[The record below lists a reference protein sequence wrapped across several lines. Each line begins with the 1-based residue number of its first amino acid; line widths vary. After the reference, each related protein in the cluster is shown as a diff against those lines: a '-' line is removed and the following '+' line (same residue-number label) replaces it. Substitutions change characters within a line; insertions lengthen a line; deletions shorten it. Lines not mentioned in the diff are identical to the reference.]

1 MMTLINKIQYAAD
14 LLNEHMEKLLSE
26 PENEGNRVIDAM
38 KYSLFSGGKRIRPFL
53 VMTTAKLFG
62 VSEYSALN
70 TAMALECIH
79 TYSLIHD
86 DLPAMDDDD
95 MRRGKPSC
103 HKEFDEATAILAG
116 DALLT
121 YAFELLADDETHYDP
136 FVRCE
141 LIKSLAKASGAG
153 GMVGGQM
160 LDIQNKATD
169 LPSIM
174 RMQHLKTG
182 ELFAFACESG
192 AILGKEPYQM
202 RETMHMYAHDLG
214 LIFQITDDL
223 LDVEGTS
230 EEIGKTAGKD
240 AEAGKVNFVSLMG
253 IEQTKEHAE
262 RLANQAIKHLHIF
275 GGEADDLRE
284 LVIYISKRN
293 K

>member
-1 MMTLINKIQYAAD
+1 MQIKNKIQYYAG
-14 LLNEHMEKLLSE
+14 LLNDHMKIQCVNMEE
-26 PENEGNRVIDAM
+26 DDNTVIDAM
-38 KYSLFSGGKRIRPFL
+38 KYSMFSGGKRIRPFL
-53 VMTTAKLFG
+53 VMTTAKMFG

-86 DLPAMDDDD
+86 DLPAMDNDD
-95 MRRGKPSC
+95 MRRGRKSC
-103 HKEFDEATAILAG
+103 HKQFDEATAILAG

-121 YAFELLADDETHYDP
+121 YAFELLAEEATHEDP

-141 LIKSLAKASGAG
+141 LVKSLAKASGAC

-160 LDIQNKATD
+160 LDIENKAND

-192 AILGKEPYQM
+192 AILGREPYQM

-240 AEAGKVNFVSLMG
+240 AKDGKVNFVSLMG
-253 IEQTKEHAE
+253 IEQSKEQAE
-262 RLANQAIKHLHIF
+262 RLANQAVEHLHIF
-275 GGEADDLRE
+275 GDEADDLRE
-284 LVIYISKRN
+284 LVRYISKRT